1 MYNAPGPSA
10 FGRLMTTLAAIDA
23 GSNAMRLVIG
33 RIGRDGGVEV
43 VKNTREAVRLGKDV
57 FAKGRM
63 SRKLMKSATGAFRRF
78 HETMNEW
85 DVEHT
90 VAVGTSALR
99 EAENRDELLYRIH
112 RKTGIEVHV
121 IDGLEEARLVHLAVS
136 RKIDISEGDAVLVD
150 IGGGSV
156 EVTLTSNGA
165 LVESRTLR
173 VGTVRMLQVLSEPA
187 RGFSDF
193 MGQIEEI
200 KRETRDWTTDSL
212 GHHLVGRL
220 VGTGGN
226 VESIADLT
234 GRRAGRK
241 ATSYAS
247 SGDLQRIQAQL
258 EALSLEERQRELR
271 LRPDRADVIY
281 PAVIVVQALM
291 NTVWASNLAIP
302 RVGLKDGV
310 LLDLAGRLGLARS
323 GTLTYL

>member
-1 MYNAPGPSA
+1 
-10 FGRLMTTLAAIDA
+10 MTTLAAIDA

-33 RIGRDGGVEV
+33 RAGGSGGVEV
-43 VKNTREAVRLGKDV
+43 VKNSREAVRLGKEV
-57 FAKGRM
+57 FASGRM
-63 SRKLMKSATGAFRRF
+63 SRKLMMAATQAFSRF
-78 HETMNEW
+78 QDIIDEW
-85 DVEHT
+85 GVEHT

-99 EAENRDELLYRIH
+99 EADNRDELLDRVH
-112 RKTGIEVHV
+112 RKTGIEVNV
-121 IDGLEEARLVHLAVS
+121 IGGLEEARLVHLAVS
-136 RKIDISEGDAVLVD
+136 RKIDISEGEAVLVD
-150 IGGGSV
+150 VGGGSV
-156 EVTLTSNGA
+156 EVTLTSGGV
-165 LVESRTLR
+165 LIESRTLK
-173 VGTVRMLQVLSEPA
+173 VGTVRMLQVLSKPE

-193 MGQIEEI
+193 MAQIEDI
-200 KRETRDWTTDSL
+200 KSDTRDWTAGAL

-226 VESIADLT
+226 VESIGDLT
-234 GRRAGRK
+234 GKRTGRK

-247 SGDLQRIQAQL
+247 SGDLQRIQTQL
-258 EALSLEERQRELR
+258 ESLSYTGRQRELR

-310 LLDLAGRLGLARS
+310 LLDLAGSLGLASS

>member
-1 MYNAPGPSA
+1 
-10 FGRLMTTLAAIDA
+10 MTTLAAIDA

-33 RIGRDGGVEV
+33 RADRNGGVEV
-43 VKNTREAVRLGKDV
+43 VKNSREAVRLGKDV
-57 FAKGRM
+57 FADGRM
-63 SRKLMKSATGAFRRF
+63 SHKIMKAATQAFRRF
-78 HETMNEW
+78 HDIIDEW
-85 DVEHT
+85 GVDHT

-99 EAENRDELLYRIH
+99 EAENRDELLDRIH
-112 RKTGIEVHV
+112 SKTGIEVNV
-121 IDGLEEARLVHLAVS
+121 IGGLEEARLVHLAVS
-136 RKIDISEGDAVLVD
+136 RKIDISEGEAVLVD

-156 EVTLTSNGA
+156 EVTLTSGGV
-165 LVESRTLR
+165 LIESRTLK
-173 VGTVRMLQVLSEPA
+173 VGTVRMLQVLNDPQS
-187 RGFSDF
+187 GFSDF
-193 MGQIEEI
+193 MAQIEEI
-200 KRETRDWTTDSL
+200 KSETGDWTTGVL

-234 GRRAGRK
+234 GKRVGRK
-241 ATSYAS
+241 ATSFAS
-247 SGDLQRIQAQL
+247 SGDLQRIQTQL
-258 EALSLEERQRELR
+258 ESLSFKERQRELR

-310 LLDLAGRLGLARS
+310 LLELANSLGLASS